1 MKIALHKHY
10 IIGVSQFY
18 FSLKLNGLTP
28 EVWGKYITVEI
39 SEEHMAY
46 LKLTAPEL
54 MNKPWY
60 IFDEEFA
67 TYYTDKALFT
77 VNGVCVALPE
87 NT

>member
-1 MKIALHKHY
+1 MRIALHKHY

-18 FSLKLNGLTP
+18 FSLKLNGLIP

-54 MNKPWY
+54 MNRPWRV
-60 IFDEEFA
+60 F
-67 TYYTDKALFT
+67 K
-77 VNGVCVALPE
+77 NGVDMDVVKYLDQMDDIRDL
-87 NT
+87 